1 MGNSGKS
8 SHIEFMILPE
18 SWPAIFGSSRCLRQ
32 DGRRIIETEAG
43 RSDAKSSWHSRS
55 SICIM
60 PVVLCNDSEIEVA
73 DGEVCQICGQVL
85 EEFDEVT
92 GTGIHGYYH
101 WTCVCHTDA

>member
-1 MGNSGKS
+1 
-8 SHIEFMILPE
+8 
-18 SWPAIFGSSRCLRQ
+18 
-32 DGRRIIETEAG
+32 
-43 RSDAKSSWHSRS
+43 
-55 SICIM
+55 M